1 MSNFRNLFSMLA
13 VFMVLACSP
22 QDPAESPAGEGGA
35 PNVADVAV
43 AERADRDQAGQDDAL
58 FTAFA
63 ESWIEELLAL
73 EPEWAIYQGRYEW
86 ADQVTIPNVAGRAA
100 RHEFLRSSLD
110 ALAHFDPV
118 RLTPPRRAEYRMLK
132 NRMESM
138 LWYQDRFRNWQWM
151 PSVYNVAGPI
161 SVLLNTD
168 FAPEDERLG
177 LVSARLAAVPA
188 FFEAAR
194 DNIDRP
200 PLEHVELAMIRSR
213 GALAVFDD
221 DLLAR
226 VRASSL
232 SADDIQ
238 RFEERLAAA
247 QAAIEDWIDWLD
259 TLEAR
264 LRAEGTARSFRIGE
278 TLFEEK
284 FAFDVQA
291 DVSAR
296 ELYERALQEQ
306 ARLHEEMD
314 EIAVDIWS
322 RHFPD
327 RPMPDEPLERI
338 GELIDYLSDRH
349 VAIEDFVPEIRR
361 QIPALAEFVTERDL
375 LDQDPDKPLI
385 VRETPEY
392 LRGAG
397 NIASVSA
404 PGPFNPGA
412 ETFYNVTPLE
422 TYGPEMAASYL
433 REYNHWILQILNIH
447 EAIPG
452 HYTQLLHAN
461 RSPSLVKSLFGNGAM
476 IEGWAVYAERMML
489 EEGWGDHE
497 PELWLMYGK
506 WALRVV
512 TNAIIDYGVHVL
524 DLERE
529 EAIRLMRE
537 EAFQE
542 ASEATEKWRRATL
555 SQVQLSTYFSG
566 FAEIYD
572 FRERRKAELG
582 EAFKLRDFHNE
593 FLSYGSAPVAV
604 IVDLM
609 EKHE

>member
-1 MSNFRNLFSMLA
+1 MLIFRFLLHGLVLFSM
-13 VFMVLACSP
+13 LACSP
-22 QDPAESPAGEGGA
+22 QDPADSSAGNRVSTGGGELGAVEG
-35 PNVADVAV
+35 D
-43 AERADRDQAGQDDAL
+43 DRDRVGHDDAL
-58 FTAFA
+58 FSAFA
-63 ESWIEELLAL
+63 ESWIEELLAR

-86 ADQVTIPNVAGRAA
+86 ADQVTIPDVASRAA
-100 RHEFLRSSLD
+100 RHEFLLASLD
-110 ALAHFDPV
+110 ALARFEPA
-118 RLTPPRRAEYRMLK
+118 RLTPLRRAEYRVLK

-151 PSVYNVAGPI
+151 PSVYNVAGPV

-168 FAPEDERLG
+168 FAPEEERLR

-188 FFEAAR
+188 YFEAAR
-194 DNIDRP
+194 ANIDRP
-200 PLEHVELAMIRSR
+200 TLEHLELAVVRSR
-213 GALAVFDD
+213 GTLAVLDD

-226 VRASSL
+226 VDASGL
-232 SADDIQ
+232 PPGERQ
-238 RFEERLAAA
+238 RFEERLVAA
-247 QAAIEDWIDWLD
+247 QAAIEGWIEWLED
-259 TLEAR
+259 QEAG
-264 LRAEGTARSFRIGE
+264 LRAEGAARSFRIGE
-278 TLFEEK
+278 TRFEEK
-284 FAFDVQA
+284 FALDVQA
-291 DVSAR
+291 DLSAR
-296 ELYERALQEQ
+296 ELYDRALQEQ
-306 ARLHEEMD
+306 ARLHREMD
-314 EIAVDIWS
+314 EIAVEIWS
-322 RHFPD
+322 RHLPE
-327 RPMPDEPLERI
+327 RPMPSEPLERI
-338 GELIDYLSDRH
+338 GQLIEHLSDRH

-361 QIPALAEFVTERDL
+361 QIPQLAAFVRERDL
-375 LDQDPDKPLI
+375 LDQDPDKPLT

-422 TYGPEMAASYL
+422 TYGADMAASYL

-512 TNAIIDYGVHVL
+512 TNAIVDYAVHVL
-524 DLERE
+524 GLERE
-529 EAIRLMRE
+529 EAIRLLRE

-542 ASEATEKWRRATL
+542 ASEAQEKWRRATL

-572 FRERRKAELG
+572 FREQRRTELG
-582 EAFKLRDFHNE
+582 DRFDLRAFHNE
-593 FLSYGSAPVAV
+593 FLGYGSAPVAV
-604 IVDLM
+604 IIELM
-609 EKHE
+609 EE